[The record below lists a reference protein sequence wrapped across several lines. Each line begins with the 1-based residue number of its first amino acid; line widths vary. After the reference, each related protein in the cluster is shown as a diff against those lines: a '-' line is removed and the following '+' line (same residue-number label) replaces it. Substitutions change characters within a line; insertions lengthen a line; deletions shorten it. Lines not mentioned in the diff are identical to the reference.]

1 MGLIDRFRLR
11 LLFDKGVRA
20 AERGDHGEALLCF
33 QEVIDQ
39 DAGYALAH
47 SNLGYC
53 LFEMGRADESI
64 GAYQH
69 ALRLDPEDAQCVY
82 DLGCILFKMGR
93 NEAAAEKFEEAL
105 RLEPEF
111 PDARVGLRKA
121 QQQLDPDAYHAEP
134 EEEGEPE
141 PIKFG
146 HPESPS
152 ATAGLLD
159 VETESAEALIE
170 RGHEL
175 YENAEYGKALETWR
189 RAMASAPKNAS
200 LHNNCAAALFHLG
213 RMDEAVSACNL
224 ALAVDPSYA
233 VALMTRAE
241 ILLEQGNRKSAQKDL
256 EMMRTLDP
264 DMAESLAEMIESHQG
279 SA

>member
-11 LLFDKGVRA
+11 LLFDKGVKC
-20 AERGDHGEALLCF
+20 AERGEHGEALLCF

-39 DAGYALAH
+39 DPGYALAH
-47 SNLGYC
+47 SNLGFC
-53 LFEMGRADESI
+53 LYELGRADESI

-121 QQQLDPDAYHAEP
+121 QQQMDPDAYQGEP
-134 EEEGEPE
+134 EEDEPA
-141 PIKFG
+141 PITFG
-146 HPESPS
+146 HP
-152 ATAGLLD
+152 AAGLESSEPRD

-175 YENAEYGKALETWR
+175 YENSEYGKALETWR
-189 RAMASAPKNAS
+189 RAMATAPKNAS

-213 RMDEAVSACNL
+213 RLDEAVSACNL
-224 ALAVDPSYA
+224 ALAVDPEYA

-241 ILLEQGNRKSAQKDL
+241 ILMEQGNRKSALKDL
-256 EMMRTLDP
+256 EMMRSIDAE
-264 DMAESLAEMIESHQG
+264 MAQELAELIEAHED
-279 SA
+279 

>member
-11 LLFDKGVRA
+11 LLFDKGVKC
-20 AERGDHGEALLCF
+20 AERGNHGEALLCF

-39 DAGYALAH
+39 DPGYALAH
-47 SNLGYC
+47 SNLGFC
-53 LFEMGRADESI
+53 LFELGRPEESVS
-64 GAYQH
+64 AYQH

-93 NEAAAEKFEEAL
+93 NDAAAEKFEEAL

-121 QQQLDPDAYHAEP
+121 QQQLDPDAHQPVAVIDED
-134 EEEGEPE
+134 EPE
-141 PIKFG
+141 PITFS
-146 HPESPS
+146 HPESGS
-152 ATAGLLD
+152 ALKEPRD
-159 VETESAEALIE
+159 VETESVEALVE

-189 RAMASAPKNAS
+189 RAMATAPKDAS

-213 RMDEAVSACNL
+213 RLDEAVSACNL

-241 ILLEQGNRKSAQKDL
+241 ILLEQGNRKSAVKDL
-256 EMMRTLDP
+256 EMMRSLDA
-264 DMAESLAEMIESHQG
+264 DMAKELAEIIEAHQ
-279 SA
+279 S

>member
-1 MGLIDRFRLR
+1 MGLIDRFKLR
-11 LLFDKGVRA
+11 LLFDKGVKS
-20 AERGDHGEALLCF
+20 AERGEHSEAMLHF
-33 QEVIDQ
+33 QDVIDQ

-47 SNLGYC
+47 SNLGFC
-53 LFEMGRADESI
+53 LFELGRQDEAVR
-64 GAYQH
+64 AYEH
-69 ALRLDPEDAQCVY
+69 SLRLDPDDAQCVY

-121 QQQLDPDAYHAEP
+121 QQQLDPDSYQPEP
-134 EEEGEPE
+134 EEDEPA
-141 PIKFG
+141 PITFG
-146 HPESPS
+146 HPKSTSPS
-152 ATAGLLD
+152 SQPLD
-159 VETESAEALIE
+159 VETESAEALVE

-213 RMDEAVSACNL
+213 RLDEAVSACNL
-224 ALAVDPSYA
+224 ALAVDPEYA

-256 EMMRTLDP
+256 EMMRGIDAE
-264 DMAESLAEMIESHQG
+264 MAESLAEILDSHEG
-279 SA
+279 

>member
-11 LLFDKGVRA
+11 LQFDKGVKS
-20 AERGDHGEALLCF
+20 AERADYGEAMLCF

-39 DAGYALAH
+39 DPGYALAH
-47 SNLGYC
+47 GNLGFC
-53 LFEMGRADESI
+53 LFELGREDEAIS
-64 GAYQH
+64 AYQH
-69 ALRLDPEDAQCVY
+69 SLRLDPEDAQCVY

-121 QQQLDPDAYHAEP
+121 QQQLDPDGYQPVPAE
-134 EEEGEPE
+134 EDEPA

-146 HPESPS
+146 HPESAQSSEP
-152 ATAGLLD
+152 LD
-159 VETESAEALIE
+159 VETESTEALIE

-175 YENAEYGKALETWR
+175 YENSEHGKALETWR
-189 RAMASAPKNAS
+189 RAMASSPKNAS

-213 RMDEAVSACNL
+213 RLDEAVSACNL
-224 ALAVDPSYA
+224 ALAVDPEYT

-256 EMMRTLDP
+256 EMMRALDAE
-264 DMAESLAEMIESHQG
+264 MAESLAEMIESHQ
-279 SA
+279 S